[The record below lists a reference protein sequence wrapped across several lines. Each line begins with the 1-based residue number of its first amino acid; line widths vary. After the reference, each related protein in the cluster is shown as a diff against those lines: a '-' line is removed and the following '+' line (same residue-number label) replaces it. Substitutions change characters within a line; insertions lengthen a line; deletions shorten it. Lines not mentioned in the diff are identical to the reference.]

1 MKKSDEEKR
10 DIKDRGTIQVLLARF
25 NKQRLPRAEAMK
37 EKVDAGELLSDSELR
52 LIREVHNDAIHIRGL
67 LERHPVAVQ
76 PFPDASSF
84 SYPLSVFP
92 RAFFCAIYHRHSTW
106 QLHPF

>member
-1 MKKSDEEKR
+1 MKTSAEEKR
-10 DIKDRGTIQVLLARF
+10 DRIDKGTIQALLLRF

-67 LERHPVAVQ
+67 LERHPEYKEMAAGALEMWNRIREK
-76 PFPDASSF
+76 DAEN
-84 SYPLSVFP
+84 
-92 RAFFCAIYHRHSTW
+92 RKAKK
-106 QLHPF
+106 